1 MGLHLTKKPCLHGAS
16 VAHSSS
22 LGCCCRCM
30 HQVVKHPHA
39 ALAGVGARSWRST
52 MTRIRSLTAA
62 LMTTLALA
70 GCQSVPL
77 NLMGQEKTVTPSA
90 PTSMISPLVEK
101 RETLVATGYAVIS
114 VQNHKNP
121 AQQRLGHSSL
131 QARRLPLLDRAGLW
145 SATGCKHHSGGHDG
159 HE

>member
-1 MGLHLTKKPCLHGAS
+1 
-16 VAHSSS
+16 
-22 LGCCCRCM
+22 
-30 HQVVKHPHA
+30 
-39 ALAGVGARSWRST
+39 
-52 MTRIRSLTAA
+52 MTRIRSMTAA

-121 AQQRLGHSSL
+121 AQ
-131 QARRLPLLDRAGLW
+131 
-145 SATGCKHHSGGHDG
+145 
-159 HE
+159 